1 MRTQLEKRYRLF
13 WTNSKYGV
21 CIGKNTGRQ
30 KGKTGSCYQIQI
42 ADWGRYLAESKVEK
56 LPSKNIQ
63 IEVEWHVG
71 ASYGSLAPTYFIC
84 QSALT
89 PLLLLSKQNRL
100 RWASVWGALCAA
112 FFLSV
117 LTVCSKFES
126 HVLANWGWDVVFKFG
141 IPLWY
146 AGNQSCYSGV
156 LLQNIIWILQAKGK
170 DIILES
176 EDMAVAC
183 NKERKLITISI

>member
-1 MRTQLEKRYRLF
+1 MFSNKAF
-13 WTNSKYGV
+13 
-21 CIGKNTGRQ
+21 
-30 KGKTGSCYQIQI
+30 
-42 ADWGRYLAESKVEK
+42 LAEICTGVVFLVESRGVQVPPRAPCRSKLWIACSDLFYMSERAHAAAPPFQTEPAYAG
-56 LPSKNIQ
+56 LRF
-63 IEVEWHVG
+63 G
-71 ASYGSLAPTYFIC
+71 A
-84 QSALT
+84 AL
-89 PLLLLSKQNRL
+89 R
-100 RWASVWGALCAA
+100 AA

-126 HVLANWGWDVVFKFG
+126 HVLANWGWDVVFKFV

-176 EDMAVAC
+176 EDMAC
-183 NKERKLITISI
+183 SL